1 MADDA
6 TDLASHFEDV
16 LDQEEAP
23 AERAP
28 RAPKETDEA
37 PEQLFPEQEVE
48 GEEADVE
55 DDEAEDQAQDE
66 QEPED
71 EEEKPEQAALDLN
84 QVVAVNV
91 DGQRAEVSL
100 QEALNGYVRAET
112 FHRRLNQLGQVAQ
125 EIEKER
131 TNLAQGRQYYA
142 DMIPALMQQLQ
153 SLQPQEPDWDKLYAE
168 DAVGAAQLERQWRSY
183 REKVAQLAQEHNRVT
198 DEQQREQERQTKIF
212 EDTQRRQ
219 LAQWVPEWSDNK
231 RWDRDRKSMIRT
243 AQAVG
248 YSEAELG
255 QLRDA
260 RPTMVLLWASR
271 YLELMRNKPKP
282 VRGQQGA
289 LRPGAIS
296 ARGAAPNGLAR
307 AEKRLQR
314 TGSVRDAA
322 RAFEEDLNREG

>member
-1 MADDA
+1 MADD
-6 TDLASHFEDV
+6 DLASHFEDV
-16 LDQEEAP
+16 LDKEEGIAP
-23 AERAP
+23 ERAQ
-28 RAPKETDEA
+28 RAPKEDDEA
-37 PEQLFPEQEVE
+37 PEQLFPDQETE

-55 DDEAEDQAQDE
+55 DDEAEDQAQPE

-71 EEEKPEQAALDLN
+71 EEEAPEQAAIDLN
-84 QVVAVNV
+84 QIVAVNV

-125 EIEKER
+125 QIEQDRRDLVEKR
-131 TNLAQGRQYYA
+131 TYYGE
-142 DMIPALMQQLQ
+142 MIPALMQQLQ

-168 DAVGAAQLERQWRSY
+168 NAVEAAQLERQWRTY
-183 REKVAQLAQEHNRVT
+183 REKVQQLALEHQRT
-198 DEQQREQERQTKIF
+198 AAEQQREQERQQAVF

-219 LAQWVPEWSDNK
+219 LANWVPEWSDNK
-231 RWDRDRKSMIRT
+231 RWDRDRKAMIRT
-243 AQAVG
+243 AAAVG

-260 RPTMVLLWASR
+260 RPTMILLWASR
-271 YLELMRNKPKP
+271 YLQLMQNKPKP
-282 VRGQQGA
+282 ARKQQGA

-296 ARGAAPNGLAR
+296 SRGAAPNGLAR

-314 TGSVRDAA
+314 SGSVRDAA

>member
-1 MADDA
+1 MADEA
-6 TDLASHFEDV
+6 QDLASHFESV
-16 LDQEEAP
+16 LDKEEGGAP
-23 AERAP
+23 S
-28 RAPKETDEA
+28 RAPKEERDEA

-55 DDEAEDQAQDE
+55 DDELEDRAQDE
-66 QEPED
+66 PELEP

-142 DMIPALMQQLQ
+142 EMIPALMQQLQ

-168 DAVGAAQLERQWRSY
+168 NPLEAATLERQWRSY

-198 DEQQREQERQTKIF
+198 DEQKREQERQTKVF

-219 LAQWVPEWSDNK
+219 LASWVPEWSDNK

-248 YSEAELG
+248 YSEAELS

-314 TGSVRDAA
+314 SGSVRDAA